1 MKLTFTSLF
10 IVSVFV
16 SLAQEPASS
25 LSPRRIWVSANQGDI
40 TKGLLV
46 AASDSTLNIFQGK
59 HGDWNKQSG
68 AQVLTLF
75 YSDINGIKIK
85 RKGGLIKGL
94 GIGAGICLLPVI
106 IGSIFGKSTGEGGAY
121 VSLVAV
127 PVGIIT
133 GAIIGSTSKKTFFIG
148 GDRSRFQLF
157 RKRIDH

>member
-16 SLAQEPASS
+16 SSAQGPASS
-25 LSPRRIWVSANQGDI
+25 LSPRRIWVSASQGDI

-68 AQVLTLF
+68 VQVLTRS
-75 YSDINGIKIK
+75 YSDINSIKIK

-94 GIGAGICLLPVI
+94 GIGAGIGLLPLLV
-106 IGSIFGKSTGEGGAY
+106 GSIFGKSTGEGGAY
-121 VSLVAV
+121 VSIVAV
-127 PVGIIT
+127 PAGIIT
-133 GAIIGSTSKKTFFIG
+133 GAIIGSTSKKRFLIG
-148 GDRSRFQLF
+148 GDRSKFQIF
-157 RKRIDH
+157 RKRMN